1 MTSSTSSNSEWPG
14 WIYDGSAIPDPTGA
28 AARNI
33 AFLELLTH
41 PKTGRPIRLDT
52 WQKRII
58 QAIYG
63 PRDSQG
69 RRIVKTCFLLV
80 GRGARKTSLAA
91 LIAIL
96 HTIGPEH
103 VPGGSAAVAAS
114 DRKQAAILFEEA
126 AGILRAD
133 KRTDA
138 AVKILTSSK
147 RIAAK
152 RHGARLDVVS
162 SDGARAHGRTD
173 TLVIADE
180 IHAWASGGDEL
191 FAALRSG
198 LVKVPGSLLII
209 TTTAGAGTETLAH
222 ELYEDARRVARGDA
236 DDPSLLPV
244 LFACPPDV
252 GLDDEDRWH
261 LSNPGLAHG
270 YPDLPGLR
278 QMAAEAKRR
287 PRAEIAFRQLILNQ
301 WQASSL
307 ASFVAPATWDD
318 LAGPLDLD
326 DLAARQVPCWIG
338 VDMSATSDLSAV
350 SIAWRDGERLPV
362 HAHAFTPEA
371 RVDEH
376 AAEWQ
381 VPLTAWRRLGHV
393 TATPGRVV
401 DHGRVVDWVAEACAR
416 FNVREILID
425 PALGGNVTRALLE
438 RGLPAIE
445 HRQGWR
451 SMAPAVAA
459 LDRAIV
465 GGTLVHSGEPCLRWQ
480 MVNAVVHEDSAGN
493 RVLHKGKSKRKI
505 DAAIATAMAI
515 GRASANDGG
524 SIYDQDF
531 FNPDVYARPL

>member
-1 MTSSTSSNSEWPG
+1 MRSTSSEWPA
-14 WIYDGSAIPDPTGA
+14 WVCDNSPIPDPTGA

-41 PKTGRPIRLDT
+41 PKTGRRIQLDP
-52 WQKRII
+52 WQRRIL
-58 QAIYG
+58 QRIYG
-63 PRDSQG
+63 PRHPDG
-69 RRIVKTCFLLV
+69 TRVVKTVFLLV

-103 VPGGSAAVAAS
+103 TPGGSAAVAAS

-133 KRTDA
+133 RRTDA

-173 TLVIADE
+173 DLVVADE
-180 IHAWASGGDEL
+180 IHAWASGGEEL
-191 FAALRSG
+191 FGALRSG
-198 LVKVPGSLLII
+198 LVKVRGSLLVI
-209 TTTAGAGTETLAH
+209 TTTSGAGTDTLAH
-222 ELYEDARRVARGDA
+222 EIYEDARKVARGDVS
-236 DDPSLLPV
+236 DPSFLPI

-252 GLDDEDRWH
+252 GLDDEGRWA
-261 LSNPGLAHG
+261 LANPGLAHG
-270 YPDLPGLR
+270 YPDIEGLR
-278 QMAAEAKRR
+278 QMAREAKRR
-287 PRAEIAFRQLILNQ
+287 PRAELAFRQLILNQ
-301 WQASSL
+301 WQASAL
-307 ASFVAPATWDD
+307 AAFVAPDVWDE
-318 LAGPLDLD
+318 LAGPMDLN
-326 DLAARQVPCWIG
+326 DLAARRVPAWLG

-350 SIAWRDGERLPV
+350 AIAWRDGSSLPV
-362 HAHAFTPEA
+362 LAHAFTPEA
-371 RVDEH
+371 RLAEH
-376 AAEWQ
+376 AADWQ
-381 VPLTAWRRLGHV
+381 VPLTAWRRLGHI

-401 DHGRVVDWVAEACAR
+401 DHDAVVAWIAAACAR

-425 PALGGNVTRALLE
+425 PALGGNVTRALLGK
-438 RGLPAIE
+438 GLPAIE

-465 GGTLVHSGEPCLRWQ
+465 GGTLRHSGDPAFRWQ
-480 MVNAVVHEDSAGN
+480 MTNAVVHEDSAGN

-505 DAAIATAMAI
+505 DAAVATAMAI
-515 GRASANDGG
+515 GRAASNERKSVSESEWFSDEMLKP
-524 SIYDQDF
+524 I
-531 FNPDVYARPL
+531 